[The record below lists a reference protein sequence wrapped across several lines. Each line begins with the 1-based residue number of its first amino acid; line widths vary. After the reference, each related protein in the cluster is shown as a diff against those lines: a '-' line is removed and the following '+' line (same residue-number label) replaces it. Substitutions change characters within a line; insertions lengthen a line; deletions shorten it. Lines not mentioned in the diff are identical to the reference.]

1 MNKIQNFEQAFEIGK
16 QILDDIHDFIQTNPN
31 SSLWTV
37 GLPEPLSIEP
47 FPKQNIEKWPWE
59 MSILALSNTLQYVMN
74 YLHHPCYLFCHS
86 IYGEKILYKLETKKT
101 SNIVKE
107 ILQNVPSM
115 NQSSENKK
123 QELLYDIETN
133 KKNYRIMQC
142 IIKPFTDNFS
152 DEYKEW
158 VSTWKLSPGVYL
170 LNLTDAMLLKKDG
183 RHPFPNGFIGR
194 ENPRVSVP
202 LSPMLPILSTSG
214 HVDYWDIIIPNY
226 DDLSYVFPLSTHD
239 HDQLKTNSLEF
250 HTKWSQKKD
259 LAIFRG
265 SPSGCGVTA
274 ETNPRLKLMEWAK
287 EHNISAFDVGFTS
300 GQKVNMKLDP
310 RYGFALSTPLSKN
323 ELVSRK
329 SMIEQSHYKYIIHID
344 GNVLA
349 YRLLYSFL
357 TGSLIWRVKSP
368 YQSFVDVARIL
379 IPGEDYLE
387 IAEDFSNLDT
397 ILEWCQNN
405 PKSASKI
412 ARSGMLKVK
421 HILTRNFLHNYIKNL
436 FQLYVDHQTT
446 LKKPI
451 VKNKTQRKKIKSG
464 CGSKN
469 RNKSKNNIKRNYP
482 IRRTRSTRNKRLSS

>member
-1 MNKIQNFEQAFEIGK
+1 MNPNKIQTFEKALYIGK
-16 QILDDIHDFIQTNPN
+16 QILDDIKHQIQEDP
-31 SSLWTV
+31 SSPFWTV
-37 GLPEPLSIEP
+37 GLPEPLGIEP

-59 MSILALSNTLQYVMN
+59 MSEVALTNTLQYVMN

-86 IYGEKILYKLETKKT
+86 IFGKRTLYKLETKKT

-123 QELLYDIETN
+123 KELLNEIETQN
-133 KKNYRIMQC
+133 KNYRIMQC
-142 IIKPFTDNFS
+142 IVKPFTDNFS

-170 LNLTDAMLLKKDG
+170 LNLTDAMLLRKDG
-183 RHPFPNGFIGR
+183 RQPFPNGFIGK

-214 HVDYWDIIIPNY
+214 HVDYWDIVIPNY
-226 DDLSYVFPLSTHD
+226 DDLSFVFPIPSIHD
-239 HDQLKTNSLEF
+239 HGQLMKNSLEF
-250 HTKWSQKKD
+250 HTKWSQKQD

-287 EHNISAFDVGFTS
+287 VHNISAFDVGFTS
-300 GQKVNMKLDP
+300 GQKINMKLDP
-310 RYGFALSTPLSKN
+310 RYGFALSTPISKN
-323 ELVSRK
+323 DLVSRK

-379 IPGEDYLE
+379 IPGKDYLE
-387 IAEDFSNLDT
+387 IAEDLSNLEET
-397 ILEWCQNN
+397 WEWCRNN
-405 PKSASKI
+405 SKDAARI
-412 ARSGMLKVK
+412 ARNGMLKVK
-421 HILTRNFLHNYIKNL
+421 KILHEDFIQSYIQNL
-436 FQLYVDHQTT
+436 FQLYVNHQTT
-446 LKKPI
+446 LQVKKKAVP
-451 VKNKTQRKKIKSG
+451 RKKLVGVVGGKYKTKKKS
-464 CGSKN
+464 N
-469 RNKSKNNIKRNYP
+469 HF